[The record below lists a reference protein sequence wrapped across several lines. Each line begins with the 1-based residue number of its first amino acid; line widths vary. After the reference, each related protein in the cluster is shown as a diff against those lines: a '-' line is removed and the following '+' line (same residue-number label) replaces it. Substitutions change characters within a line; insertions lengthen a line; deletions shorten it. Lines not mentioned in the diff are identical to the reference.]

1 MREGKRAV
9 TRKGGFE
16 PGRILL
22 PTAPGA
28 ALGRVGRPFSTW
40 PPLPS
45 PTMDQPRHAS
55 PLSAADMHTILA
67 VTRALAAPFDLRGML
82 AEVAAAARQ
91 VLHAERASVW
101 LLDAAAQQ
109 LFIEISSDL
118 DHLRVPLGA
127 GLVGACAAA
136 RQPVNVPDCYAD
148 PRFNVAVDHASG
160 FHTRCSLSLPL
171 IDHRDELVGVMQV
184 LNRAGGVFDDAD
196 IALGQALAAQ
206 CAVALSRV
214 RMGLAVLA
222 GELMRKEL
230 ALASQVQRATLPQAM
245 PVLPGYD
252 MHGHFQPAEQTG
264 GDTYDLALL
273 PQGLLVVLADASG
286 HGIAPAL
293 SVTQMHAMLRMG
305 FRLGGSLE
313 TVFTAVN
320 DELARTLPDGR
331 FVTAFV
337 GLLDPVTHS
346 LRFVSGGQ
354 GPILH
359 WRAASADFAVHRAT
373 SFPMGAGVLGSPARL
388 RPAVTLALAPGD
400 MLVLLSD
407 GIYECASPEGELFG
421 RERVCELVRAHAAGP
436 TADGTVEGTAAGTAE
451 LSAALLQAVQ
461 AHACGAAQDDDI
473 TIALLRRLPAVSDV
487 AAPA

>member
-1 MREGKRAV
+1 
-9 TRKGGFE
+9 
-16 PGRILL
+16 
-22 PTAPGA
+22 
-28 ALGRVGRPFSTW
+28 
-40 PPLPS
+40 
-45 PTMDQPRHAS
+45 MDHTGHAH
-55 PLSAADMHTILA
+55 PLSTADMQTILA

-101 LLDAAAQQ
+101 LLDAAAQE
-109 LFIEISSDL
+109 LFLEVSSDL
-118 DHLRVPLGA
+118 RQLRVPLGA

-136 RQPVNVPDCYAD
+136 RVPVNVPDCYAD
-148 PRFNVAVDHASG
+148 ARFNTAVDRASG

-171 IDHRDELVGVMQV
+171 IDHRNELVGVMQV
-184 LNRAGGVFDDAD
+184 LNRADGVFDDAD
-196 IALGQALAAQ
+196 VALGQALAAQ
-206 CAVALSRV
+206 CALALSRV
-214 RMGLAVLA
+214 RMSEAVLA
-222 GELMRKEL
+222 GELMRQEL
-230 ALASQVQRATLPQAM
+230 ELASQVQRSTLPKRL
-245 PVLPGYD
+245 PDLPGYD

-273 PQGLLVVLADASG
+273 QQGLLVVLADASG

-337 GLLDPVTHS
+337 GLLDPASHG
-346 LRFVSGGQ
+346 LRFISGGQ

-373 SFPMGAGVLGSPARL
+373 SFPMGAGVLDSPARL
-388 RPAVTLALAPGD
+388 RPAVTLPMAPGD

-421 RERVCELVRAHAAGP
+421 RQRVCDLVRAHAAGP
-436 TADGTVEGTAAGTAE
+436 AAA
-451 LSAALLQAVQ
+451 LSAALLQAVH
-461 AHACGAAQDDDI
+461 AHARGAAQDDDI
-473 TIALLRRLPAVSDV
+473 TIALLRRQTGTEAAV
-487 AAPA
+487 